1 MNDLCLL
8 TALAV
13 DLPNISKLFSPL
25 TVVKFY
31 TWTRIILEIIF
42 IYSRVVFLEYHEFYF
57 SENYKVD
64 TQNFIDYKKYYFNV
78 LGFHAIQP
86 KILKKPLFDL
96 FNF

>member
-13 DLPNISKLFSPL
+13 DLPNISTLFSPL

-57 SENYKVD
+57 LENYKVD
-64 TQNFIDYKKYYFNV
+64 TQNYIDYKNTTLMFEAFIQFNPKY
-78 LGFHAIQP
+78 
-86 KILKKPLFDL
+86 
-96 FNF
+96 

>member
-13 DLPNISKLFSPL
+13 DLPNISTLFSPL

-31 TWTRIILEIIF
+31 TWTR
-42 IYSRVVFLEYHEFYF
+42 VVFIEYHEFYF

-78 LGFHAIQP
+78 LGFHAIQT
-86 KILKKPLFDL
+86 KILKKAPVWSF
-96 FNF
+96 